1 MSIESTPS
9 ACLLVLRN
17 ALVQRRRQTAKT
29 AWDAQ
34 SGDRVITLAADLGVK
49 LKAIQDAIDA
59 VDKAILDEHV
69 TSAADLGMAVDVGD
83 ADALP
88 ANLEGA
94 AVNQ

>member
-1 MSIESTPS
+1 VSTESTPS

-17 ALVQRRRQTAKT
+17 ALIQRRRQTAKT

-69 TSAADLGMAVDVGD
+69 ASAADLAINVVAGNTDV
-83 ADALP
+83 LP
-88 ANLEGA
+88 ATLDGVT
-94 AVNQ
+94 VNQ